1 MSILSPT
8 KGIPALSAAR
18 MQRWA
23 LLLSAYTYDISYRPT
38 KSHANADAL
47 SRLPL
52 EDSQTNNDSC
62 GVHFDSLF
70 NFGQLEALPITAKS
84 IAAATRT
91 DPLLAKV
98 ITYVNSGWPNHI
110 PPELKPY
117 SQRKHEIAIEGNC
130 LLWGIK
136 VLIPKK
142 LHQKVLQ
149 ELHLDHP
156 GISRM
161 KSLARSYVWWPN
173 LDADIEAMVKSC
185 LPCLSV
191 KPAPPKAPLNPWVLP
206 SRPWSRIHIDFA
218 GPLNGKT
225 YLVIVDVYSKWPEVF
240 KMAST
245 SAKTIDTL
253 RHVFAAHGLPD
264 QLVSDNGPQF
274 TSDEFTQFLRR
285 NGIKHVCTAPYHPA
299 TNGLAER
306 FVKTLKKAILA
317 GKEDGRSP
325 QHKLSSFLL
334 TYRST
339 LHAVTNV
346 APSVLL
352 NNRSLKVVLDL
363 VKPDI
368 GRKVQEQQ
376 GHQKKGYDQHVC
388 DRQFEVGDTIVLR
401 MFQDNHSTWEPG
413 IIAKKLSHVTFIV
426 ELEDK
431 SQRHCH
437 INQIR
442 KRILA
447 LTTEERDRLADSISM
462 EDTPDLSDSLTC
474 ISDSPLKSDD
484 SEESGLFELLPVLTP
499 PPPEGPPLA
508 VSSPRYPTRVHKPS
522 DRFF

>member
-1 MSILSPT
+1 M
-8 KGIPALSAAR
+8 
-18 MQRWA
+18 
-23 LLLSAYTYDISYRPT
+23 
-38 KSHANADAL
+38 
-47 SRLPL
+47 
-52 EDSQTNNDSC
+52 
-62 GVHFDSLF
+62 
-70 NFGQLEALPITAKS
+70 EALPVTAKS
-84 IAAATRT
+84 IAVATRT

-98 ITYVNSGWPNHI
+98 MTYVSSGWSNHI

-117 SQRKHEIAIEGNC
+117 CQRKHEITIEGNC
-130 LLWGIK
+130 LLWGIR

-191 KPAPPKAPLNPWVLP
+191 KPAPPKAPLNPWVWP
-206 SRPWSRIHIDFA
+206 SRPWSRVHIDFA

-225 YLVIVDVYSKWPEVF
+225 YLVIVDAYSKWPEVF
-240 KMAST
+240 EMASTT

-285 NGIKHVCTAPYHPA
+285 NGIKHVRTAPYHPS

-306 FVKTLKKAILA
+306 FAKTLKKAILA
-317 GKEDGRSP
+317 GKGDGRSP

-339 LHAVTNV
+339 PHAVTSV

-376 GHQKKGYDQHVC
+376 GHQKKGYDHHVC

-401 MFQDNHSTWEPG
+401 IF
-413 IIAKKLSHVTFIV
+413 
-426 ELEDK
+426 
-431 SQRHCH
+431 
-437 INQIR
+437 
-442 KRILA
+442 
-447 LTTEERDRLADSISM
+447 
-462 EDTPDLSDSLTC
+462 
-474 ISDSPLKSDD
+474 
-484 SEESGLFELLPVLTP
+484 
-499 PPPEGPPLA
+499 
-508 VSSPRYPTRVHKPS
+508 
-522 DRFF
+522 